1 MHRTAAVAAAYPPH
15 DVVPDTKGRLPPKA
29 GALGSDSHAD
39 DAAARFFASDRF
51 ATLCAHAYDLGAL
64 QQPSAYDADG
74 GAGDGGAVEAVLGLP
89 TLRQLV
95 LDADAG
101 DGRHLVPGADAD
113 DRRRLVDAWAARVVR
128 VVPTPPVHTPEEWLK
143 QQTAIARVA
152 GPPTAKRLAVHMVTA
167 VSRDFVTRPHRWALS
182 GVAVLFATT
191 GAQAVFVEAFGNHLV
206 PIFGQFY
213 ASDVDTVNRLSADLA
228 TALARQLITL
238 PGTVWSALGDKRLS
252 PARAAGRIAV
262 QVALPLTTNLILLT
276 PASMLLPAGAGVVG
290 VTALLALTP
299 LGEAVLGETLTTR
312 AGQAGATLTLTGA
325 TALAARLALQT
336 IPGVSFAA
344 GTLQFAV
351 ASQLT
356 TQVAQSMLAT
366 MSEGQLISPEP
377 GPSAFKLMLQ
387 EAERHYMFL
396 QFRYHARE
404 ATRKAAARVRR
415 VYGATWGRV
424 VDPLVPES
432 LRFLSPALVASFATA
447 WGLWFAYASL
457 PFHLDALQYECHTW
471 VVPLRNALK
480 RLMPWLAG
488 LATKVGVGEKTQ
500 TSVAEEVAKRAGM
513 AYRIFHQGVYQ
524 QLWHPFLT
532 HILQDQLELPARANA
547 AVDGVLDACKRRY
560 PWAEAVLAHKP
571 FAKVVKRELLQRWH
585 LDYLFDASLEHLFL
599 RSPLSTFLSLATDT
613 RQGAPQQLVG
623 YLATDAAE
631 PFVRSM
637 RAVYDARADVYT
649 GVRLAFVEASLPA
662 DAPRPNVAP
671 VPAPTTDALLGRLA
685 DAAERAHATA
695 PPHAYAQL
703 QDAWADYT
711 EAFGPDQADHHPD
724 ATADAQRRATFV
736 RLSREAQTDASTRPL
751 PPWVQPGDARHE
763 RARRDQAFVHECH
776 RLTRDLRHGVQQR
789 RRAETKAR
797 TDDLAAYRR
806 RVDRETK
813 RTYLRD
819 VEYAAK
825 VMRYKQG
832 LLDATAVPLPPG
844 FVAVDVTEA
853 ELDEDVSVDDLRA
866 MAYSYRET
874 TEAVAA
880 WAAVHAEAQRLAE
893 APHAPPLPPALQE
906 RLDRTNRYAHRLLH
920 PFQADKG
927 AGVGRLWMGIKTHT
941 ADLATL
947 QQLTRATDI
956 IVADHRRRLLVYQSY
971 VALVGEV
978 HRPTDPTDAEW
989 AQMEAM
995 AYAVKVARGGVAKG
1009 TFVKALKQG
1018 TDDKGTTTTT
1028 SAPKTVAKAFDLLHT
1043 HDKAVY
1049 HKAKRVARDRRTEWT
1064 KRGTQR
1070 DRAFGDWDKVLCDRY
1085 GRRAAALKTLTA
1097 LGQAGLKGHT
1107 AALRT
1112 LRGRLDR
1119 RRREGTLGLDDAS
1132 RSPAHV
1138 FAPTSAT
1145 PDLRAWVAANGA
1157 DPTTRKAHAEA
1168 QALLGTLPDPRTLA
1182 MLRRELQIDNDV
1194 EGLDRFDATLARVQ
1208 GEMDGLRRSHA
1219 ELASLRKVAFW
1230 QHAEGDLAQVDRH
1243 TPLQTRSWWPFAS
1256 PRWAEWRAPT
1266 AKAHRAALD
1275 DHARRVKAAHLPV
1288 APHAFDAVDVAA
1300 KGGGWATLVD
1310 AAPADQL
1317 PSIER
1322 RAAVAYL
1329 KVLGDHE
1336 RRLRA
1341 YVDASLDT
1349 ELARVVRPEV
1359 PLPADAEAPALR
1371 KATQAALATLRAD
1384 LAPQHAERE
1393 GYVHPLLQHLTAWT
1407 DARYVVHDER
1417 RRVRATVRAYA
1428 DALHGKTDTYTT
1440 QRALAQLKRAQ
1451 ADRRRAWTDRAPLPP
1466 ATPTRRPDR
1475 AKSGHATATGKAAT
1489 SAARH
1494 VEAQLHAT
1502 VQAEARTWEAELTQL
1517 DAAVDLAEAMAQA
1530 QAPAPAQSNASP
1542 DLAKQCDRWTT
1553 ELAAL
1558 ARTPDGAVLADALRP
1573 QLMALRATDTL
1584 YTQTQALAA
1593 AQTAWTQQ
1601 LAAVQ
1606 AHTAASDS
1614 IVDYLTK
1621 PLAQLNP
1628 FASSLNADTRTLL
1641 ARTAT
1646 LDELAKQV
1654 QRARRA
1660 QAKTL
1665 SDAHAQ
1671 ALDAEWDRLSRA
1683 REPTL
1688 REALGYVEAQFET
1701 SNAAYEKA
1709 VYTRDGKGSTRP
1721 EWQLNERR
1729 ELQHLAWQRL
1739 RALQVPGRQPSAFA
1753 NDPRV
1758 VRVNQRVA
1766 RHRQAMQLRDKAAN
1780 APWTPATLAKQR
1792 QMWRT
1797 LAQDPT
1803 ADAATVAAT
1812 EAAYLTGRAKL
1823 LGEAHAQ
1830 AEGAVAAALAQGATP
1845 PATLSTPAVDAAM
1858 RAYDR
1863 LTHAHPSDTA
1873 APAEA
1878 AHTTLATYV
1887 REWPARWQAVLDA
1900 KAGGAAER
1908 QAWAQR
1914 SEALV
1919 QDAPPTLR
1927 AGVRA
1932 RVEQRR
1938 PAAPKLVTD
1947 PSTLSTTKPSP
1958 DGSKER
1964 VQQSS
1969 LPGTWAWPWWAP
1981 SAESDT
1987 TTVSPDSPSPPIPGA
2002 LAHTLKEASDA
2013 WDTYTKDAPTD
2024 TATMGRSL
2032 DPADDATYAT
2042 LTRMDAHVQALRKLS
2057 ARYDAVYDRAT
2068 TNERREAAASTVRAA
2083 QHAQLKEAE
2092 DAYTATET
2100 VLANHWR
2107 ETAKAFGER
2116 KAALDAA
2123 LNQGKVYDTEQ
2134 RYPPDERLRRLTQ
2147 ALTSTRYNEV
2157 YAKAAKVPPGAVG
2170 RLGSALR
2177 QTTEALRP
2185 KVTRDAS
2192 PAALHE
2198 TVPTTTTSPPGELA
2212 DFLMRTDRLRTFG
2225 RLDAKVRDDTVRMER
2240 ERARLGEEASL
2251 TLPSA
2256 YQTTRGLQRLLAQ
2269 RLRVGEAG
2277 STKLTQAEFNT
2288 RYDPDAPY
2296 YGFQP
2301 EFEALARV
2309 QALNVALILEQSPK
2323 MLEALGLRTQPKT
2336 AFALAQHL
2344 WDHPDKVAAVDAR
2357 LRDALKTL
2365 DKMPTYKGY
2374 SQQPRH
2380 TSLEGV
2386 RIAAWQYL
2394 RRDGAKYMLSLLPGG
2409 NKGVVDLSPAFS
2421 KHGND
2426 PQLGRMKATALH
2438 INDEY
2443 EFTRTLGADSD
2454 ANEVRRLLLLTVAR
2468 REANEP
2474 EVLGKAFE
2482 QYAVNHATAW
2492 DFDTSN
2498 DAVAPPCDP
2507 RLAHLGHWVNYVH
2520 ANLRTTR
2527 PTFDWR
2533 VAAFELVG
2541 EGVLESEEVQRTL
2554 GHPRETTS
2562 ALSLRNQLMPDVF
2575 RSDEWKAIARVLGR
2589 SSVLAGDNPQYWAT
2603 TRSGLNLKHTSE
2615 TKLHRYVFLVLPN
2628 EYLRRDR
2635 RREK

>member
-1 MHRTAAVAAAYPPH
+1 MRESLSRVTNASIFVCVFTNIGTKSEHPLRNQFLKGPYLFCSCLCVLGLFHPLPLPRAQPTPPKTPTPTPSKPHLTTPSPYPMHRTAAVAAAYPPH

-29 GALGSDSHAD
+29 GALGSDAHAA

-64 QQPSAYDADG
+64 QQPSAYEADG
-74 GAGDGGAVEAVLGLP
+74 DAGGGGAVEAVLGLP

-128 VVPTPPVHTPEEWLK
+128 VVPTPPVRTPEEWLE

-152 GPPTAKRLAVHMVTA
+152 GPPTATRLAVQMVTA
-167 VSRDFVTRPHRWALS
+167 VSRDFVARPHRWALS

-191 GAQAVFVEAFGNHLV
+191 GAQAVFVETLGNHLV

-262 QVALPLTTNLILLT
+262 RVALPLTTNLILLT
-276 PASMLLPAGAGVVG
+276 PASMLVPAGAGVVG

-299 LGEAVLGETLTTR
+299 LGEAVLGETLATR

-387 EAERHYMFL
+387 EAERHYLFL

-404 ATRKAAARVRR
+404 ATRKAGARVRR

-447 WGLWFAYASL
+447 WGLWFAYSSL

-488 LATKVGVGEKTQ
+488 LATQAGVGDKTQ
-500 TSVAEEVAKRAGM
+500 TAVAEEVAKRAGM

-532 HILQDQLELPARANA
+532 HILQDHLELPARATA

-662 DAPRPNVAP
+662 DASHPNVAP

-695 PPHAYAQL
+695 PPHAYVQL
-703 QDAWADYT
+703 QDAWADYA

-724 ATADAQRRATFV
+724 ATADAQRRATFA
-736 RLSREAQTDASTRPL
+736 RLSREAQTDAAARPL
-751 PPWVQPGDARHE
+751 PPWVQPGDARRE

-789 RRAETKAR
+789 RRAETEAR
-797 TDDLAAYRR
+797 ADELAAYRR

-813 RTYLRD
+813 RAYLRD

-832 LLDATAVPLPPG
+832 LLDATATAAPRPPG
-844 FVAVDVTEA
+844 FVAADVTEA
-853 ELDEDVSVDDLRA
+853 ELDADVSVDDLRA
-866 MAYSYRET
+866 MAYGYRET

-880 WAAVHAEAQRLAE
+880 WAAVQAEAQRLAK

-947 QQLTRATDI
+947 QQLTRATDVL
-956 IVADHRRRLLVYQSY
+956 VADHRRRLLVYQSY
-971 VALVGEV
+971 VALVGEA

-995 AYAVKVARGGVAKG
+995 AYAVKVARGGVAKEA
-1009 TFVKALKQG
+1009 FVKALKQKHG
-1018 TDDKGTTTTT
+1018 QEQDTSTDGDGTTTTT
-1028 SAPKTVAKAFDLLHT
+1028 PPKTVAEVYDLLHT

-1070 DRAFGDWDKVLCDRY
+1070 DRAFGDWDKVLRDRY
-1085 GRRAAALKTLTA
+1085 GRREAALQTLTA
-1097 LGQAGLKGHT
+1097 LGQADLKGHT

-1138 FAPTSAT
+1138 FATTTTTTTT

-1157 DPTTRKAHAEA
+1157 DPATRKAHAEA

-1194 EGLDRFDATLARVQ
+1194 EGLERFDATLARVQ

-1219 ELASLRKVAFW
+1219 ELASLRKAAFW
-1230 QHAEGDLAQVDRH
+1230 QHAEGDLAQVDRRA
-1243 TPLQTRSWWPFAS
+1243 PLQTRSWWPFAS
-1256 PRWAEWRAPT
+1256 PRWAEWRAAT
-1266 AKAHRAALD
+1266 AKAHRTALD
-1275 DHARRVKAAHLPV
+1275 DHAHRVKAAHLPV

-1317 PSIER
+1317 PSVER

-1329 KVLGDHE
+1329 KALGDHE

-1371 KATQAALATLRAD
+1371 KATQAALATLRTD
-1384 LAPQHAERE
+1384 LAPHHAERE

-1440 QRALAQLKRAQ
+1440 QRALDQLKRAQ
-1451 ADRRRAWTDRAPLPP
+1451 ADRRRAWTDRTPLPP

-1502 VQAEARTWEAELTQL
+1502 VQAEARTWEAELAQL

-1530 QAPAPAQSNASP
+1530 QAQAPAPAQPNASP
-1542 DLAKQCDRWTT
+1542 DLAKQCDRWTAA
-1553 ELAAL
+1553 LATL
-1558 ARTPDGAVLADALRP
+1558 ARTPDGAALADALRP
-1573 QLMALRATDTL
+1573 QLLALRATDTL

-1628 FASSLNADTRTLL
+1628 FAPSLNADTRTLL

-1660 QAKTL
+1660 QAQTL

-1739 RALQVPGRQPSAFA
+1739 RALQVPGRHPAAFSK
-1753 NDPRV
+1753 DPRV

-1766 RHRQAMQLRDKAAN
+1766 RHRQAMQLRDKAAT

-1803 ADAATVAAT
+1803 VDAATVAAT

-1830 AEGAVAAALAQGATP
+1830 AEGAVAAALARGATP

-1863 LTHAHPSDTA
+1863 LAHAHPRHGRARRGRPRHAVDLRPRVA
-1873 APAEA
+1873 RALAGRAGRQGRRHGRAPGVGPAERGPRPGRP
-1878 AHTTLATYV
+1878 AH
-1887 REWPARWQAVLDA
+1887 
-1900 KAGGAAER
+1900 
-1908 QAWAQR
+1908 
-1914 SEALV
+1914 
-1919 QDAPPTLR
+1919 AP

-1938 PAAPKLVTD
+1938 PETPKPV
-1947 PSTLSTTKPSP
+1947 PNPTTPP
-1958 DGSKER
+1958 
-1964 VQQSS
+1964 
-1969 LPGTWAWPWWAP
+1969 
-1981 SAESDT
+1981 T
-1987 TTVSPDSPSPPIPGA
+1987 T
-2002 LAHTLKEASDA
+2002 
-2013 WDTYTKDAPTD
+2013 
-2024 TATMGRSL
+2024 
-2032 DPADDATYAT
+2032 
-2042 LTRMDAHVQALRKLS
+2042 
-2057 ARYDAVYDRAT
+2057 AR
-2068 TNERREAAASTVRAA
+2068 
-2083 QHAQLKEAE
+2083 
-2092 DAYTATET
+2092 
-2100 VLANHWR
+2100 
-2107 ETAKAFGER
+2107 
-2116 KAALDAA
+2116 
-2123 LNQGKVYDTEQ
+2123 
-2134 RYPPDERLRRLTQ
+2134 
-2147 ALTSTRYNEV
+2147 
-2157 YAKAAKVPPGAVG
+2157 
-2170 RLGSALR
+2170 
-2177 QTTEALRP
+2177 
-2185 KVTRDAS
+2185 
-2192 PAALHE
+2192 
-2198 TVPTTTTSPPGELA
+2198 TTTTPKTRPSRSRHSPA
-2212 DFLMRTDRLRTFG
+2212 RG
-2225 RLDAKVRDDTVRMER
+2225 RGRGGRRRPRPTPPPCPPPRHHHPS
-2240 ERARLGEEASL
+2240 RARW
-2251 TLPSA
+2251 P
-2256 YQTTRGLQRLLAQ
+2256 TR
-2269 RLRVGEAG
+2269 
-2277 STKLTQAEFNT
+2277 
-2288 RYDPDAPY
+2288 
-2296 YGFQP
+2296 
-2301 EFEALARV
+2301 
-2309 QALNVALILEQSPK
+2309 
-2323 MLEALGLRTQPKT
+2323 
-2336 AFALAQHL
+2336 
-2344 WDHPDKVAAVDAR
+2344 
-2357 LRDALKTL
+2357 
-2365 DKMPTYKGY
+2365 
-2374 SQQPRH
+2374 
-2380 TSLEGV
+2380 
-2386 RIAAWQYL
+2386 
-2394 RRDGAKYMLSLLPGG
+2394 
-2409 NKGVVDLSPAFS
+2409 
-2421 KHGND
+2421 
-2426 PQLGRMKATALH
+2426 
-2438 INDEY
+2438 
-2443 EFTRTLGADSD
+2443 
-2454 ANEVRRLLLLTVAR
+2454 
-2468 REANEP
+2468 
-2474 EVLGKAFE
+2474 
-2482 QYAVNHATAW
+2482 
-2492 DFDTSN
+2492 
-2498 DAVAPPCDP
+2498 
-2507 RLAHLGHWVNYVH
+2507 
-2520 ANLRTTR
+2520 
-2527 PTFDWR
+2527 
-2533 VAAFELVG
+2533 
-2541 EGVLESEEVQRTL
+2541 
-2554 GHPRETTS
+2554 
-2562 ALSLRNQLMPDVF
+2562 
-2575 RSDEWKAIARVLGR
+2575 
-2589 SSVLAGDNPQYWAT
+2589 
-2603 TRSGLNLKHTSE
+2603 
-2615 TKLHRYVFLVLPN
+2615 
-2628 EYLRRDR
+2628 
-2635 RREK
+2635 